1 MGVTPLSQQQ
11 PAIDRK
17 YIVESAWTRVVKGG
31 LRSEET
37 ARLIEAVYSKDSPR
51 GVPGD
56 EQQTVR
62 DRNDRNV
69 LEIGTSDAVGSHHFA
84 ETVIEEEP

>member
-1 MGVTPLSQQQ
+1 MGIAPLAEQK
-11 PAIDRK
+11 PAVDGK
-17 YIVESAWTRVVKGG
+17 HVVESAWTRIVKGG

-37 ARLIEAVYSKDSPR
+37 ATLIQAVYSKDPSLS
-51 GVPGD
+51 VPGD

-62 DRNDRNV
+62 HRNDRNV
-69 LEIGTSDAVGSHHFA
+69 LEIGTSDSVGSNHSA